1 MTVVH
6 FVFPLPFL
14 ENFAR
19 VPKIRN
25 AERVSG
31 EGREMMNVFQQV
43 YSICYFAQSAN
54 SYVMGIILQVQ
65 IGRMFPSRRVCQG
78 MRLRDCD

>member
-1 MTVVH
+1 MQ
-6 FVFPLPFL
+6 
-14 ENFAR
+14 R
-19 VPKIRN
+19 
-25 AERVSG
+25 ERVSG
-31 EGREMMNVFQQV
+31 EEREVANVLQHV
-43 YSICYFAQSAN
+43 YSSCYDAQSAN

>member
-6 FVFPLPFL
+6 LVFPLPFL
-14 ENFAR
+14 ENSAR

-25 AERVSG
+25 EERVSG
-31 EGREMMNVFQQV
+31 EGREMANVLQHV
-43 YSICYFAQSAN
+43 YSSCYYAQSGN
-54 SYVMGIILQVQ
+54 SNVMGIILQVQ